1 VDNTTK
7 TDMGFVFDFSF
18 PNEGVEMSVI
28 FYPATDGDEPSFEID
43 LCYYNDSLEDLTKAE
58 IDTLLSTNG
67 IGDIIFT
74 ASKMIFEM
82 KNSEP
87 IPEVT
92 EEDRWA
98 ELDAI
103 QPI

>member
-1 VDNTTK
+1 MDNTTK